1 MQEFIDQLIERKKAE
16 LADGAANTNDFDQSM
31 SLTTLSIARA
41 SLDKLSLSRTRPEHP
56 LQLAIIGPTQV
67 GKSTLVNLLLQ
78 QPLAESH
85 ATAGFTVHCQG
96 FHVTTETHD
105 LYSAQP
111 HWASDFFNN
120 VQITD
125 QKSLDRSVSD
135 EYSLAQV
142 SITNSIFNDTV
153 VWDTPDFDS
162 IESLDYRAPLL
173 QLITLADLVVF
184 IVSKEKYADR
194 TVWTMLEML
203 AARDTP
209 VLMVIN
215 KTQPDVRDELKAS
228 FDQKYRA
235 LNVTDKPP
243 EVTFIGEY
251 FDSLHDAADS
261 DELMQLRHIVREQMV
276 HRSVEDL
283 RTSALRFINHH
294 WSGWTSGVVAE
305 HRSRRQYAA
314 MVELIADETMNRYRS
329 EYIDADR
336 HKEVFQL
343 ALSEL
348 LVLLEVPGMAKPLS
362 KVRSVVTW
370 PVRTLMSAAKESDS
384 APRDDRNEERRLLD
398 ELCKHSIASLA
409 ASLAALEIGAEG
421 HVWKRVRLQVQGEE
435 DAINAAYTGELEIYQ
450 SRLQIEIE
458 SAAQSLFENLKKQP
472 TMLHSLRAARVTA
485 DAAAVVLAV
494 KSGGLGAVDLV
505 IAPAMLSLTTLLA
518 EGALG
523 QYMQKVQ
530 QQLTDYQENHVQSLI
545 QEQITLP
552 LLSLYPQLANTS
564 GESISEQALHQA
576 TQKLER
582 GDV

>member
-1 MQEFIDQLIERKKAE
+1 MREFVDQLIERKKAE
-16 LADGAANTNDFDQSM
+16 LSDGTASVNDPDQSM

-41 SLDKLSLSRTRPEHP
+41 SLDKLALSRQRPDHP
-56 LQLAIIGPTQV
+56 LQVALIGPTQV

-96 FHVTTETHD
+96 FHVVTEARD
-105 LYSAQP
+105 LNSNLP
-111 HWASDFFNN
+111 DWASDFFTN
-120 VQITD
+120 VRITD
-125 QKSLDRSVSD
+125 QKFLDRSVSD

-142 SITNSIFNDTV
+142 STPHSLFDDTV

-184 IVSKEKYADR
+184 VVSKEKYADR

-203 AARDTP
+203 ATRDTP
-209 VLMVIN
+209 VLVVIN
-215 KTQPDVRDELKAS
+215 KT
-228 FDQKYRA
+228 
-235 LNVTDKPP
+235 PP
-243 EVTFIGEY
+243 EVREELEASFIQKYSELKVAGNPPQVAFVGEY
-251 FDSLHDAADS
+251 FDSLQNAVDS
-261 DELMQLRHIVREQMV
+261 DELMQLRHVVREQMV

-283 RTSALRFINHH
+283 RASALRFINHH
-294 WSGWTSGVVAE
+294 WSGWTGGVIAE
-305 HRSRRQYAA
+305 HRSHREYAA
-314 MVELIADETMNRYRS
+314 MVDLIVDETMDRYRS

-370 PVRTLMSAAKESDS
+370 PVRTLMSASKESVPV
-384 APRDDRNEERRLLD
+384 PRDDRNEEQRLLE
-398 ELCKHSIASLA
+398 ELCKHSIASLV
-409 ASLAALEIGAEG
+409 ASLAALEIGDAG
-421 HVWKRVRLQVQGEE
+421 RVWKRVRQGVQSEE
-435 DAINAAYTGELEIYQ
+435 AAISATYTEALESYQ
-450 SRLQIEIE
+450 SRLHIEIE
-458 SAAQSLFENLKKQP
+458 SAAQSLFENLQKQP
-472 TMLHSLRAARVTA
+472 AKLHSLRAARVTA

-505 IAPAMLSLTTLLA
+505 IAPAMLSLTTLLT

-530 QQLTDYQENHVQSLI
+530 QQLTDYQENQVQSLI
-545 QEQITLP
+545 QEQLTVP
-552 LLSLYPQLANTS
+552 LLSLYPKIATVPGGN
-564 GESISEQALHQA
+564 ISEEELQQA